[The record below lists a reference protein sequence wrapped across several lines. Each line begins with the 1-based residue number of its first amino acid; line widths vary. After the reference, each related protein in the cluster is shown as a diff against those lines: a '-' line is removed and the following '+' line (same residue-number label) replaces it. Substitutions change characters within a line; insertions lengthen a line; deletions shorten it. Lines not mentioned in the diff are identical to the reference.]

1 MRINWRPPKTHL
13 DNKEHLEVL
22 IKLEYDF
29 RKDMTKLFL
38 QHGIDFCDQDSSRC
52 DIEFMFCT
60 ETRKFQVIDAGY
72 ENPEKVNKLMQA
84 VEVSHYFA

>member
-1 MRINWRPPKTHL
+1 M
-13 DNKEHLEVL
+13 V
-22 IKLEYDF
+22 F
-29 RKDMTKLFL
+29 
-38 QHGIDFCDQDSSRC
+38 DFCDQDSTRC